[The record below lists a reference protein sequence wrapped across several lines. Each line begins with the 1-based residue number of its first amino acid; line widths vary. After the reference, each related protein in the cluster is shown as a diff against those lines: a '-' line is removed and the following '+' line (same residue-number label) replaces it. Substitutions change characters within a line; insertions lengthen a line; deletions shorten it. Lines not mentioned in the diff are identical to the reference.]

1 MGCNDGCDGCCGT
14 PKSSDE
20 LVDLKDV
27 AAEAPKAEEPWSK
40 EKSNLYQHAKRE
52 LEFAGLLS
60 KDSDYNGMLGEAAL
74 DLIEV
79 FARQGHSGCSA
90 GLTIQLFQ
98 LLASFKNLTPITNNP
113 DEWMDVAEAYNGKE
127 AVWQNRRCSSLFSN
141 NGGKTYYDIDDKK
154 REVKLS
160 EEYTP
165 KA

>member
-1 MGCNDGCDGCCGT
+1 MGCNDGCDGCCGDS
-14 PKSSDE
+14 KD
-20 LVDLKDV
+20 LVGQPTE
-27 AAEAPKAEEPWSK
+27 AANVEPSVPEPWSK

-52 LEFAGLLS
+52 LTFAGLLS

-90 GLTIQLFQ
+90 GLTIQLFKE
-98 LLASFKNLTPITNNP
+98 LASFKNLTPITNNP

-154 REVKLS
+154 REIKLS
-160 EEYTP
+160 AEHT
-165 KA
+165 KKD

>member
-1 MGCNDGCDGCCGT
+1 MGCGECNSCE

-20 LVDLKDV
+20 LKAVPTEAANV
-27 AAEAPKAEEPWSK
+27 APVVPEEWSK

-52 LEFAGLLS
+52 LTYAGLLS

-90 GLTIQLFQ
+90 GITIQLFKE
-98 LLASFKNLTPITNNP
+98 LASFKNLTPITNNP
-113 DEWMDVAEAYNGKE
+113 DEWMDVAAAYNGKE
-127 AVWQNRRCSSLFSN
+127 AVWQNKRCSSLFSN

-154 REVKLS
+154 REIKLS
-160 EEYTP
+160 EEYP
-165 KA
+165 KKA